1 MNENEPDTLERF
13 GSSSQEF
20 AVDAG
25 KKLAEGYILLANF
38 LKSQYDQSQ
47 RGQRRAEEAKL
58 NDALKDGGFAV
69 NDQNREKLKA
79 WSDAYEKNNEL
90 QHDIA
95 RELTDLDKQI
105 NKLEIIAK
113 LSPEEQQKR
122 GYGHGEGLKDPTNE
136 IDGLLGKK
144 LELGDKLD
152 GLVDD
157 AQLLEK
163 GKGLEVLEAHVSI
176 KEKIS
181 NLVGPDEETLAQQK
195 LDVEGE
201 IGSLGATKENLQNS
215 PKARKMM
222 GIDDSTVGKETEGID
237 QRMEGLNKD
246 LTKLKADKE
255 VRPGSVFDSLVKS
268 GYMEKGGLS
277 FMNDRSVGLQNDHNK
292 QNLSSKPKLR

>member
-1 MNENEPDTLERF
+1 
-13 GSSSQEF
+13 
-20 AVDAG
+20 
-25 KKLAEGYILLANF
+25 
-38 LKSQYDQSQ
+38 
-47 RGQRRAEEAKL
+47 
-58 NDALKDGGFAV
+58 
-69 NDQNREKLKA
+69 
-79 WSDAYEKNNEL
+79 
-90 QHDIA
+90 
-95 RELTDLDKQI
+95 
-105 NKLEIIAK
+105 
-113 LSPEEQQKR
+113 
-122 GYGHGEGLKDPTNE
+122 
-136 IDGLLGKK
+136 
-144 LELGDKLD
+144 
-152 GLVDD
+152 
-157 AQLLEK
+157 LLEK